1 MELIGFSVAIFLAIS
16 DILHTQ
22 LMWKVLNDFYVIL
35 GGLIYHSVDYSP
47 WKTWVIH
54 ELMEAV
60 FHFVILSILFLSPTI
75 GILAALTH
83 FVIDVSHTVLI
94 GHMGEIEHRALHFII
109 ESVVFMLLYGL

>member
-1 MELIGFSVAIFLAIS
+1 MELIWFYVAIVLAIS
-16 DILHTQ
+16 DVLHTQ

-60 FHFVILSILFLSPTI
+60 FQFVILSILFLSPTI